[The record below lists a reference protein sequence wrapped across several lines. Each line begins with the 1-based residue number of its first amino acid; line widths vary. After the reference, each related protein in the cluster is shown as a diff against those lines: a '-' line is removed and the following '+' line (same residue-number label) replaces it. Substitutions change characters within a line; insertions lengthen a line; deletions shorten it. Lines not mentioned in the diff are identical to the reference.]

1 MATHSSVLAWQI
13 PWSEAW
19 WATVHGMTESNTTEW
34 LSSCIIRAKPANTR
48 FGKGSY
54 SNYYRHREQSSSRFV
69 WADLHEPPSVRGPY
83 TQHPT
88 SSTSGFLA
96 TILKPLTAYILKL
109 ANKETGNSRKR
120 CVVSKY
126 VHMAVHSPQLSC
138 QPGNVTILQ
147 VNMMP
152 WSRKNSWRLG
162 PTYWWKRRVKVLVV
176 QLCPVLCNSMDLAR
190 QAPLCMG
197 FPRQEYWSGLPFPS
211 LGDLSDPGIESVS
224 PSLAGR
230 FFYCWVV
237 RKAPIFSYCSL
248 NALGFFFFQILL

>member
-1 MATHSSVLAWQI
+1 MDR
-13 PWSEAW
+13 EAC

-54 SNYYRHREQSSSRFV
+54 SNYYRHREQSSSRSV
-69 WADLHEPPSVRGPY
+69 WAELHGPPSVRGPY
-83 TQHPT
+83 TQHLT

-162 PTYWWKRRVKVLVV
+162 PTYWWKRGVKVLVV
-176 QLCPVLCNSMDLAR
+176 QLCPILCNSMDCSPPSSSVHGVSQARILEWLAISFSRGSFWPRDWICVSFIGR
-190 QAPLCMG
+190 QVLLLLSHQKSSYLFIL
-197 FPRQEYWSGLPFPS
+197 FPKC
-211 LGDLSDPGIESVS
+211 I
-224 PSLAGR
+224 
-230 FFYCWVV
+230 
-237 RKAPIFSYCSL
+237 
-248 NALGFFFFQILL
+248 GFFFFFFNIHL